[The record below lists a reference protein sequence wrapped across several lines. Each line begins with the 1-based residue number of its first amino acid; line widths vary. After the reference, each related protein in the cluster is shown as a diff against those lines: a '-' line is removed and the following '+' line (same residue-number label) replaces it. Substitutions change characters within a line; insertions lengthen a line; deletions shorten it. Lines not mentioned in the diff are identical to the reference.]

1 MQITYEECQ
10 QIALKS
16 VGLALLYILSGKLGL
31 LLALPPGYATV
42 IWPPSGIALAALL
55 ICGRKLWLGVLFGS
69 FLLNCNIAGIY
80 PWGEAGF
87 SAPAV
92 QAAFFIACG
101 STAQALLGQIFITRL
116 YGSPLHLG
124 TLRQVAAI
132 FLAVGPLLCVVAASV
147 GVGALYSY
155 GLLPQEKL
163 AQNWLSWW
171 MGDVLGIIV
180 FVPLLLISPL
190 GRNRLVWRGK
200 LVGSLPMIAMLAI
213 LVPLGLT
220 VYAWKI
226 TEQNVHRH
234 GQDALNTLAM
244 ESEKALLHRLDSYSH
259 ALLSGAAF
267 FQGSDMVSRDE
278 WRRYAETVQI
288 RENFPGINGIGW
300 VASVKPDNLA
310 RFLQNIRADN
320 APDFEVHPKTEG
332 RPLNIITYI
341 EPQVINRQA
350 VGLNIGFED
359 NRLEA
364 TNLSRDS
371 GEAAITKRIVLV
383 QDAERTSGFLLLH
396 PIYYPNMP
404 VRTVEQRRE
413 ALRGWIYAPFIAKQF
428 LHELTAAQGKQF
440 HMAIYDGTEIDESKL
455 IYTTKN
461 AEYQDKTAPAYSKS
475 KVLDAKQQQWLVV
488 WSSTPEFEAKIGGKQ
503 ALYVLFTGLFIT
515 VLMAAYLIL
524 TNVQNVNTMRWL
536 VDEHRYALP
545 VGVFAVSALL
555 VFAFYSMLVR
565 YEGGNVQNLVREEA
579 RQVNQLMA
587 AQTAEKLLAL
597 ERMAHRWEVTGGTP
611 YNKWKAD
618 ALNHIRHI
626 RGLRALEW
634 VDESQRIRWAVPEDE
649 NRMVIGMNVGGHTK
663 SASVSD
669 SPQGRTS
676 ISVTAPFR
684 LVQGYQAFIAYA
696 PLKRDSQPDGYIA
709 GVFHLQDF
717 IAGVLPEELNSRYA
731 VTMSYEGQEFYSS
744 AVVAQQ
750 AHTEY
755 GVTSR
760 IRVYDKDWTLT
771 VTPLDNFVQAQ
782 RTNLPVIVFIGG
794 LLFSALLG
802 LTLRTFLL
810 ARMRARHLE
819 ASEET
824 FRTAME
830 SASIGMALVA
840 PDGHWMRVN
849 KALCNLLGYPSDE
862 LMRTDFQSL
871 THPDDLENDLDYV
884 QQMLEGRREN
894 YQMEKR
900 YFHKSGRVI
909 WTLLSVSMVWD
920 DDGKPD
926 YFIAQMQ
933 DITERKEM
941 ERMKSE
947 FISVVSHELRTPLT
961 SIRGSLGLILGA
973 LSKDLPEKVK
983 GLIDIAHNNCERLI
997 LLINDILDID
1007 KIASG
1012 QMRFDMKAHSVA
1024 ALTRE
1029 AVEANQAYAAK
1040 YHTAIE
1046 MADLAEDVHIR
1057 VDAARYIQ
1065 ALSNLLSNACKYSP
1079 KDVPVRVACEMRGS
1093 MVRICIEDK
1102 GEGIPEEFR
1111 DRIFGKFMQADSA
1124 VTRKAGGTG
1133 LGLNITKQIVEH
1145 MHGEIGF
1152 ETATGQGTTFWV
1164 QFPLAQFADEDS
1176 ETVIFFREEKDEDAV
1191 PHILHVEDDADLSNV
1206 LATALHGSAEVL
1218 TAYNLKEARRLLKER
1233 AYTLVVLD
1241 IGLPDGSGLDLL
1253 EHITP
1258 QTGERLPVVILSADM
1273 PDEAIRKKVADVI
1286 VKSRLSEQRIVERI
1300 ITLIRQ
1306 CKGER
1311 DA

>member
-1 MQITYEECQ
+1 MQTTYEECQ

-16 VGLALLYILSGKLGL
+16 VGLALLYFVSGKLGL

-69 FLLNCNIAGIY
+69 FILNCDIAGVY
-80 PWGEAGF
+80 PWDEAGF
-87 SAPAV
+87 NAPEV
-92 QAAFFIACG
+92 QAALWIACG
-101 STAQALLGQIFITRL
+101 STLQALLGQLFISRL
-116 YGSPLHLG
+116 FGSPLQL
-124 TLRQVAAI
+124 TALRQVAAI
-132 FLAVGPLLCVVAASV
+132 FLVVGPLLCVVAASV
-147 GVGALYSY
+147 GVAVLYSY
-155 GLLPQEKL
+155 QFLPQEELSK
-163 AQNWLSWW
+163 NWLSWW

-180 FVPLLLISPL
+180 FMPLLLISPI
-190 GRNRLVWRGK
+190 GRNRLMWRGK

-226 TEQNVHRH
+226 TEQNVERH
-234 GQDALNTLAM
+234 GQEALKTLAM

-259 ALLSGAAF
+259 ALLGGAAF
-267 FQGSDMVSRDE
+267 FQGSDMVSRAE
-278 WRRYAETVQI
+278 WRRYAETVKI

-300 VASVKPDNLA
+300 VASVKPDNLQ
-310 RFLQNIRADN
+310 RFLENIRADN
-320 APDFEVHPKTEG
+320 APDFDVHPKTEG

-341 EPQVINRQA
+341 EPQAPNRQA

-359 NRLEA
+359 HRLEA
-364 TNLSRDS
+364 SNLARDT
-371 GEAAITKRIVLV
+371 GKAAITKRVVLV
-383 QDAERTSGFLLLH
+383 QDAERTPGFLLLH

-404 VRTVEQRRE
+404 LRTVEQRRE

-440 HMAIYDGTEIDESKL
+440 HLAVYDGTKIDADKL

-461 AEYQDKTAPAYSKS
+461 TEYRDDTAPRYTKS
-475 KVLDAKQQQWLVV
+475 KVLGAKQQQWLVV
-488 WSSTPEFEAKIGGKQ
+488 WSSTPELEAQIGGKQ
-503 ALYVLFTGLFIT
+503 ALYVLFSGLFIT
-515 VLMAAYLIL
+515 VLMAVYLIL

-545 VGVFAVSALL
+545 VGIFGVSALL
-555 VFAFYSMLVR
+555 VLAFYTMLVR
-565 YEGGNVQNLVREEA
+565 YEGSNVQNLVREEA
-579 RQVNQLMA
+579 RQVNQLIA
-587 AQTAEKLLAL
+587 AQTTEKLLAL
-597 ERMAHRWEVTGGTP
+597 ERMADRWEVAGGTP
-611 YNKWKAD
+611 YAAWKSD
-618 ALNHIRHI
+618 ALNHIQHI

-649 NRMVIGMNVGGHTK
+649 NGMVIGMNVSSHTK
-663 SASVSD
+663 NASISD
-669 SPQGRTS
+669 TPQGRMS
-676 ISVTAPFR
+676 LSVTAPFR

-696 PLKRDSQPDGYIA
+696 PLKRNLAPDGYIA

-717 IAGVLPEELNSRYA
+717 IAGVLPEELSSRYS
-731 VTMSYEGQEFYSS
+731 VTMSHEGQEFYRSI
-744 AVVAQQ
+744 VDGQH
-750 AHTEY
+750 AHGDYT
-755 GVTSR
+755 VTSR
-760 IRVYDKDWTLT
+760 MRVYDKDWTLT
-771 VTPLDNFVQAQ
+771 VTPLNSFVEAQ
-782 RTNLPVIVFIGG
+782 RTNLPVVVLIGG

-802 LTLRTFLL
+802 LTMRTFLL

-830 SASIGMALVA
+830 NASIGMALVA
-840 PDGHWMRVN
+840 PEGHWLRVN
-849 KALCNLLGYPSDE
+849 KALCSLLGYQADE
-862 LMRTDFQSL
+862 LMRTDFQSI

-884 QQMLEGRREN
+884 QQMLEGHRES

-926 YFIAQMQ
+926 YFIGQIQ

-1012 QMRFDMKAHSVA
+1012 QMRFDMKIHAVA

-1040 YHTAIE
+1040 YNTAIE
-1046 MADLAEDVHIR
+1046 MVDVAEDMHIR

-1079 KDVPVRVACEMRGS
+1079 KDVPVRVRCEMRGS

-1133 LGLNITKQIVEH
+1133 LGLNITKQIVEY

-1152 ETATGQGTTFWV
+1152 ETETGQGTTFWV
-1164 QFPLAQFADEDS
+1164 QFPLAQFADDDN
-1176 ETVIFFREEKDEDAV
+1176 ETVIFFREESGNGSV

-1206 LATALHGSAEVL
+1206 LATALHGTAEVL
-1218 TAYNLKEARRLLKER
+1218 TAHNLKDARRLLKEQ

-1253 EHITP
+1253 EHISP
-1258 QTGERLPVVILSADM
+1258 REGEPLPVVILSADM
-1273 PDEAIRKKVADVI
+1273 PDEDVRKKVADVI

-1300 ITLIRQ
+1300 TALIRQ
-1306 CKGER
+1306 RKGEHH
-1311 DA
+1311 A